1 MIGFRFVRPQVGQ
14 CPRCRSLGL
23 VELAPLVEV
32 SSEFGFPCS
41 RPPGSICKESLET
54 LHTTLVGTRRV
65 CTELE
70 ELRVETLA
78 RGFASRMIERH
89 LAAMVP
95 IRKKKIRFIQMSLRF
110 VGGAFRLKGAQTM
123 KFVIDPPVLPGTPV
137 EVPAVVEVPT
147 AAPEPPAVVEVPTAA
162 PEPPS
167 KVETPAEVPE
177 AAPEAGLVPEDPPA
191 E

>member
-1 MIGFRFVRPQVGQ
+1 M
-14 CPRCRSLGL
+14 
-23 VELAPLVEV
+23 
-32 SSEFGFPCS
+32 
-41 RPPGSICKESLET
+41 
-54 LHTTLVGTRRV
+54 

-123 KFVIDPPVLPGTPV
+123 KFEVDTPVLPKPAAEVPTVV
-137 EVPAVVEVPT
+137 EVPTAAPEPAPEPAVVEVPT
-147 AAPEPPAVVEVPTAA
+147 AAPEPVAAPAPA

-167 KVETPAEVPE
+167 EVETPAEVPQ
-177 AAPEAGLVPEDPPA
+177 AAPEAGLVPENPST